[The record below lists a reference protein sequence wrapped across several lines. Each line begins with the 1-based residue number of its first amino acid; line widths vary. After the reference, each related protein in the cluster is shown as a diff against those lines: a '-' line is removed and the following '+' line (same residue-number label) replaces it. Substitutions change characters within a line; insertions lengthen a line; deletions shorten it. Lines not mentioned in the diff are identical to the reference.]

1 MSTMK
6 NRSLLVAS
14 SDRDDYV
21 LIGEML
27 APLGWDVQAAGS
39 CQEARS
45 RLDQSPAEVLIC
57 ERDLPDSGWAELR
70 RAMPAAPAG
79 PVFIVASDCADVPLW
94 ASVLGT
100 GGFDILARPFL
111 ATEVSRV
118 AEAAWREWER
128 RKRRPTGEG
137 EAESNGV

>member
-1 MSTMK
+1 MK
-6 NRSLLVAS
+6 SRNLLVAS
-14 SDRDDYV
+14 SDQADHV
-21 LIGEML
+21 LIGQML
-27 APLGWDVQAAGS
+27 APLGWDVQTARS

-45 RLDQSPAEVLIC
+45 SLNQRPAEVLIC
-57 ERDLPDSGWAELR
+57 ERDLPDCGWAELWR
-70 RAMPAAPAG
+70 TAPAAPVR

-128 RKRRPTGEG
+128 RQRALSDGQSV
-137 EAESNGV
+137 AADV